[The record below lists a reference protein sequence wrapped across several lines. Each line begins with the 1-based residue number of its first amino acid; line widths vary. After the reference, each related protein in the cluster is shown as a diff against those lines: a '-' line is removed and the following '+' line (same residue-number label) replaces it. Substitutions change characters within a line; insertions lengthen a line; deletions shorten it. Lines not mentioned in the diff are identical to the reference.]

1 MSLTQQFQQAIKGL
15 PAALGDLMPKG
26 QLLTRVAS
34 TYVPGASVTYT
45 ESSVSVD
52 VIIDRFDSKEV
63 DGAIVQVQD
72 VQLYLLNCSKEPDT
86 NDTVRVAGK
95 VYRII
100 RVIPTF
106 AGSTPVMYLLHGR
119 PA

>member
-1 MSLTQQFQQAIKGL
+1 MSLTQQIQQAIKGL

-26 QLLTRVAS
+26 QLVTRVAS
-34 TYVPGASVTYT
+34 TYAPGAAVTYT
-45 ESSVSVD
+45 ESSVSTD
-52 VIIDRFDSKEV
+52 VIIDRFDVKEI
-63 DGAIVQVQD
+63 DGTIVQATD

-86 NDTVRVAGK
+86 NDTVRV
-95 VYRII
+95 VNQTYRII
-100 RVIPTF
+100 RVMPTF